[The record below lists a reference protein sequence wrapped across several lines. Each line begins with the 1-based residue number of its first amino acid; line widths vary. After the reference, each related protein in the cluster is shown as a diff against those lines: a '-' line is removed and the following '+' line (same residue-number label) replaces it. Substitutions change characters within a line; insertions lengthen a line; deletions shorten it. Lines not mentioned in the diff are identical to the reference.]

1 MTDGPAP
8 PLDLTPRTGPTDGP
22 SPRPPRSRVRGLL
35 VGGVI
40 LALLAGVVALLV
52 VQVQGSSLYYYN
64 VDEAVAQRESL
75 GDRDIRIQGTV
86 VGEPVEQG
94 NEDALVFDLAFNGA
108 SVAVRHLGPEPPP
121 LFDADVPAVL
131 EGHFADDGS
140 FVSDRIVIKHS
151 EEYREDNPEH
161 VENSPVE

>member
-1 MTDGPAP
+1 MSDLTPD
-8 PLDLTPRTGPTDGP
+8 LDLSPRTGPDDGP
-22 SPRPPRSRVRGLL
+22 TPRPPRSRGRGVL

-40 LALLAGVVALLV
+40 LLLVAGVVALLI

-64 VDEAVAQRESL
+64 VDEAVAQRDTL

-86 VGEPVEQG
+86 VGEPIEQG
-94 NEDALVFDLAFNGA
+94 NDDALVFDLAFNGE

-131 EGHFADDGS
+131 EGHFVDDGS
-140 FVSDRIVIKHS
+140 FVSERIVIKHS

-161 VENSPVE
+161 VEDSPT

>member
-1 MTDGPAP
+1 MSDVAPDLDLSPRTGPDDGPAP
-8 PLDLTPRTGPTDGP
+8 R
-22 SPRPPRSRVRGLL
+22 RPRSGARGLL
-35 VGGVI
+35 VGAVI
-40 LALLAGVVALLV
+40 LALLGGIVALLI

-64 VDEAVAQRESL
+64 VDEAVAQRTSL

-94 NEDALVFDLAFNGA
+94 DDDALVFDLAFDGE

-121 LFDADVPAVL
+121 LFDAGIPSVL

-140 FVSDRIVIKHS
+140 FVSERIVIKHT
-151 EEYREDNPEH
+151 EEYREENPEH
-161 VENSPVE
+161 VEDSPT

>member
-1 MTDGPAP
+1 MTDAAPGLDLSPRTGPDDGPAP
-8 PLDLTPRTGPTDGP
+8 R
-22 SPRPPRSRVRGLL
+22 RPRSRGRGVL
-35 VGGVI
+35 VGVVI
-40 LALLAGVVALLV
+40 LALLGGIVALLI

-94 NEDALVFDLAFNGA
+94 NEDALVFDLAFNGE
-108 SVAVRHLGPEPPP
+108 SIAVRHLGPEPPP
-121 LFDADVPAVL
+121 LFEADVPAVL
-131 EGHFADDGS
+131 EGHFVDDGS
-140 FVSDRIVIKHS
+140 FVSERIVIKHS

-161 VENSPVE
+161 VEDSPT